1 MLVRVVGPLPPP
13 CPSLVQLSLFP
24 PPCLGMSLCGYGCNS
39 DTAIGGFDV
48 FSHDL
53 RESGTIIIIVLN
65 CFQAYL
71 GLHAIPKQLELSGI

>member
-1 MLVRVVGPLPPP
+1 
-13 CPSLVQLSLFP
+13 
-24 PPCLGMSLCGYGCNS
+24 MSLCGYGCNS